1 MKLINSALI
10 MMLTL
15 CSCIMLCSCNIGE
28 RLDRVGKSPD
38 FKKVSTYEEEIYD
51 TYAAKGLTDPI
62 SAINNEEITYKT
74 ANSLWRPGSRTFF
87 RDQRAR
93 SVGDILKVII
103 TMQDKAKMD
112 NQTQSSRNDS
122 SNLGLPNF
130 LGYESSLSQ
139 VLPQAVNPAKLVGIK
154 STDANAGLGKI
165 DRKETINT
173 TFAATVVKILPSN
186 NLVIKGS
193 QEIKINTE
201 VREITIEGIVR
212 PEDIN
217 SNNAVTLDQIAE
229 ARVTYGGRGNISDY
243 QQPRYGKQILDAI
256 SPF

>member
-1 MKLINSALI
+1 MRITGL
-10 MMLTL
+10 MLML
-15 CSCIMLCSCNIGE
+15 LLCSCNVGE
-28 RLDRVGKSPD
+28 RLDRVGRGPD

-51 TYAAKGLTDPI
+51 TYASKGLTDPI
-62 SAINNEEITYKT
+62 AAANNEETTYKT

-103 TMQDKAKMD
+103 TIQDKAKMD
-112 NQTQSSRNDS
+112 NLTQSSRNDT
-122 SNLGLPNF
+122 SNLGIPNF
-130 LGYESSLSQ
+130 LGYESNFKQ
-139 VLPQAVNPAKLVGIK
+139 VLPDAVNPSKLIGMNTADTN
-154 STDANAGLGKI
+154 SGLGKI

-173 TFAATVVKILPSN
+173 TFAATVIKILPSN
-186 NLVIKGS
+186 NLVIKGT

-201 VREITIEGIVR
+201 VREITVEGIVR

-217 SNNAVTLDQIAE
+217 SQNAVTLDQIAE

-243 QQPRYGKQILDAI
+243 QQPRYGKQILDAVM
-256 SPF
+256 PF

>member
-1 MKLINSALI
+1 MRRF
-10 MMLTL
+10 L
-15 CSCIMLCSCNIGE
+15 CIVLLMNLCACNVGD
-28 RLDRVGKSPD
+28 RLDRVGRTPE
-38 FKKVSTYEEEIYD
+38 FKKVNTYEEEIYD

-62 SAINNEEITYKT
+62 DRINNEQDNGYKT

-103 TMQDKAKMD
+103 TIQDKAKMD
-112 NQTQSSRNDS
+112 NQTQTSRNDT
-122 SNLGLPNF
+122 SNLGIPNF
-130 LGYESSLSQ
+130 LGIESQLGK
-139 VLPQAVNPAKLVGIK
+139 VLPEAVNPSKLVGVK
-154 STDANAGLGKI
+154 SADANSGLGKI

-173 TFAATVVKILPSN
+173 TFAATVIKILPSN
-186 NLVIKGS
+186 NLVIKGT

-217 SNNAVTLDQIAE
+217 SSNAVTLDQIAE